1 MSLIRGSRVG
11 WRANSDNVTNF
22 TLLFFE
28 VFPKQ
33 EIELFET
40 ENGIILTFK
49 WDCYFSVNDLRL
61 LNFVKI

>member
-11 WRANSDNVTNF
+11 WRANSDNVTHF

-49 WDCYFSVNDLRL
+49 
-61 LNFVKI
+61 